1 MSLESSLMDTSYDLE
16 LEKIKNKIKQLYE
29 NLLTKTYKMSNPQ
42 ATPEEISSFLEE
54 NSLDFKGQG
63 FEEEAEDLEELLENL
78 SKEDDLDSVSEKTFE
93 KPDVESG
100 KELKS
105 KSKDA
110 LTTPKTKPLLI
121 AKGGLLTPP
130 DFHTIPIT
138 KKLRTPTGKI
148 KRVIDDAPKV
158 SSKELKDIW
167 DSERNRLVTLVH
179 KRNKEYGVRL

>member
-1 MSLESSLMDTSYDLE
+1 MMSLESSLMDTSYDLE

-63 FEEEAEDLEELLENL
+63 FEEEAEDLEEL
-78 SKEDDLDSVSEKTFE
+78 
-93 KPDVESG
+93 ESG